1 MSDSPLLK
9 GAKAL
14 RPGGCLVGVCPRW
27 LTGQPPEAFGFSPP
41 LLRGIFR
48 RVFHAAQGGAIKDEN
63 YSPPREGWRGGL
75 SRTGGP
81 TPKAN
86 AFCPFQEGIFKG
98 DSNE

>member
-1 MSDSPLLK
+1 MPAEVAPQSMKMSDSPLLK

-48 RVFHAAQGGAIKDEN
+48 RVFHAALRRHGG
-63 YSPPREGWRGGL
+63 
-75 SRTGGP
+75 
-81 TPKAN
+81 
-86 AFCPFQEGIFKG
+86 
-98 DSNE
+98 

>member
-1 MSDSPLLK
+1 MPPGGTTEHENYSRLLK

-48 RVFHAAQGGAIKDEN
+48 RAPHAASAAPLSMKIIPPSKGVQGDV
-63 YSPPREGWRGGL
+63 L
-75 SRTGGP
+75 
-81 TPKAN
+81 
-86 AFCPFQEGIFKG
+86 
-98 DSNE
+98 